1 MDEDGENIK
10 DHADMSDENTFASG
24 GSTSP
29 TNRQRD
35 LQRKKSR
42 PQRKKLDD
50 NNMIAEEE
58 FQVS

>member
-1 MDEDGENIK
+1 MK